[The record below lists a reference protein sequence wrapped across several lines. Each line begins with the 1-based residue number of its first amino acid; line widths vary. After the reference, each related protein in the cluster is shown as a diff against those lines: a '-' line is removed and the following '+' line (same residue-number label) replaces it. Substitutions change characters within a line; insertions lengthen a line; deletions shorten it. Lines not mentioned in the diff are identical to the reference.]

1 MITVVGPASVAEGEQ
16 MAQERPD
23 GTRETTN
30 LRELRSM
37 HHEFQ
42 RFLLSYKFGSDEMM
56 TKVNIL
62 KEEFE
67 LVHDYSPIEHVSA
80 RLKTLESIVSK
91 AQRRNITLSLKEIGA
106 NIRDIAGVRI
116 TCSFISDTYWIRDM
130 LVAQDDVTVVE
141 AKDYIEAPKAN
152 GYRSLHL
159 LLEVPV
165 FTSRD
170 TQQVPV
176 EVQVR
181 TSAMDFWASL
191 EHKIFYKY
199 HGEVPSTLRDD
210 LRQAAAVA
218 HQLDEKME
226 SLHREVRSLEPG
238 PKGGDL
244 DEGMLGREL
253 SEELLR
259 ALTPSGNTYTKRP
272 GGPRRHRQARPGA
285 APDPHTEN
293 L

>member
-1 MITVVGPASVAEGEQ
+1 MTEEHPNGS
-16 MAQERPD
+16 
-23 GTRETTN
+23 RETTT

-37 HHEFQ
+37 HDEFQ

-67 LVHDYSPIEHVSA
+67 LVHDYSPIEHVSS
-80 RLKTLESIVSK
+80 RLKSPESILEK
-91 AQRRNITLSLKEIGA
+91 AQRRHIPLSLKEIGA
-106 NIRDIAGVRI
+106 HIRDIAGVRI

-130 LVAQDDVTVVE
+130 LLAQDDVTVVE
-141 AKDYIEAPKAN
+141 AKDYIEEPKSN

-159 LLEVPV
+159 LIEVPV

-170 TQQVPV
+170 VQQVPV
-176 EVQVR
+176 EVQIR
-181 TSAMDFWASL
+181 TSAMDFWASV

-199 HGEVPSTLRDD
+199 HGEVPSTLREE

-226 SLHREVRSLEPG
+226 SLHREVRSLQPDPG
-238 PKGGDL
+238 GGQVNEGIL
-244 DEGMLGREL
+244 DQEL

-259 ALTPSGNTYTKRP
+259 AFASPGDTDSGRSASPTVLDE
-272 GGPRRHRQARPGA
+272 GPIQHRTL
-285 APDPHTEN
+285 DKEN
-293 L
+293 